1 MSKIPQRI
9 AKHTSCIKMQ
19 MANIM
24 EIEIDINSKEK
35 EMALLQESSDSKSNI
50 LDETLASIER
60 KPEESKILFEKVC
73 KEIQETSAMIKTL
86 LEERLPLQ
94 RELDKTEDA
103 LNQYMWYGTILSKL
117 SPSEWHKAQEEKTLK
132 AEDAQKEQKSEL
144 ETTTVSKIHT
154 GVETGLVSC
163 PERALSSI
171 VDPMLPS
178 CHSDTVV
185 MEPDVERGCDENEE
199 KLELY
204 FSDPQ
209 QVMDLM
215 MELTDQV
222 LSLIHN
228 STEVDKVLEDTIE
241 ITINKMKDDEE
252 KLTMQENYIK
262 ERIKGEEKR
271 TAMMKMMVQLKD
283 SLKTE
288 DHDILLAALG
298 KKVREVYSSCADSN
312 LTNLS
317 TLEKLCRVEHRMTV
331 LLQQVENIPEEIAQ
345 PMWCVKDNERKSR
358 LREEK
363 LKLEKEKEQEKI
375 NKCRQRAL
383 GYFKKISGRKLMP
396 KSEQVKEQI
405 PITEEPNVAAVEDDP
420 FADFFSED

>member
-144 ETTTVSKIHT
+144 ETTTVSKNSVKVHT

-298 KKVREVYSSCADSN
+298 KK
-312 LTNLS
+312 
-317 TLEKLCRVEHRMTV
+317 
-331 LLQQVENIPEEIAQ
+331 QVENIPEEIAQ